1 MMIIII
7 LYYNQIPFPSQMLLY
22 KICELLWTMTV
33 AELATQMKAQYS
45 MDEPAHLSCTCIE
58 FLREE
63 INAVLQLNF

>member
-1 MMIIII
+1 
-7 LYYNQIPFPSQMLLY
+7 MLLH